1 VDVDSRQENAAD
13 CEAGEVLKAR
23 EQASFLI
30 YTPWATCLRMPK
42 ASRLVIR
49 RLCSRNA
56 IVFRFLGMVG
66 SSATLTLGTLPG
78 EAQRSTY
85 GLPVIRARSRG
96 TDCTPY
102 YQAGL

>member
-1 VDVDSRQENAAD
+1 MDVDSRQKNATD

-23 EQASFLI
+23 EQAGFLI

-56 IVFRFLGMVG
+56 VVFRFLGNGRIVGNPYLTRIMEACTNALQRMV
-66 SSATLTLGTLPG
+66 SGTSP
-78 EAQRSTY
+78 SY
-85 GLPVIRARSRG
+85 
-96 TDCTPY
+96 
-102 YQAGL
+102 